1 MRTRNQSGVMRRR
14 SRRTL
19 KLGPRLDVYFCGPK
33 LIVEILECESF
44 IVGRFDDRVNFYS
57 PHTPVQSVKKLE
69 GQLMIPVG
77 HLAVVVPHLVHAK
90 LKARK
95 ESLNILRRQLDEVLV
110 FSSISLKQPR
120 LDGVGPFMET
130 LKARPYLVSDVQ
142 VTNSCKL
149 GARKTRKQNI
159 HGLVVGI
166 VV

>member
-33 LIVEILECESF
+33 LTVEILECESF

-57 PHTPVQSVKKLE
+57 PHTLVQSVKKLE

-90 LKARK
+90 LKAREK
-95 ESLNILRRQLDEVLV
+95 RLDGLRRQVNEVLIL
-110 FSSISLKQPR
+110 SAIGLKQPC
-120 LDGVGPFMET
+120 LDGVGSFMET
-130 LKARPYLVSDVQ
+130 LKARPCLVSNFQ
-142 VTNSCKL
+142 
-149 GARKTRKQNI
+149 I
-159 HGLVVGI
+159 
-166 VV
+166 